1 MTRPD
6 LSCLP
11 PYVEPCRSTESLLG
25 GAPERSRAISAF
37 AAHEPLGRA
46 AVDLLAAL
54 RETDGDLGRTLD
66 ARADL
71 GDALADAAARLRAY
85 ATVKRED
92 RAAISSSTALLS
104 DWLDQVK
111 ALAAEIG
118 GATVAFPAD
127 PVKAADRLRQA
138 HRAQVD
144 RLRAEISRLGSELE
158 RTAKEDAR
166 LRSAAEV
173 EAKLERHTEIRAL
186 LRYLEHGGSGEGVP
200 YLPAAQQIRRRI
212 ETAEARI
219 AELEARPDGREVA
232 RRAAEIAGLVGD
244 LPAEQD
250 PAAWLGEGVK
260 REIARQQEAVAEE
273 VRRAL
278 AYVDV
283 GGDPSPLR
291 CRVQAEAI
299 RRKLCALVGAQVEAE
314 AALAGARE
322 ALRNAT
328 ERADAIREAAVRDA
342 VRAAVSAVRDYDSYS
357 GPMADDVAALA
368 DDRASRAEQ
377 IRELSAEVREAGEE
391 AGRLRAYATELEGV
405 AADLRRE
412 LAASRESVAELSDAL
427 DRARADLELAE
438 RSRALQVGDRCRL
451 RGPGPIW
458 SGGEAVEIEQVSASA
473 MVRFDSGGRL
483 RVSADE
489 LERLA
494 PTAPPTAGAT
504 APVSPA
510 LPLGPKK
517 PPRLLPRVAAWTELR
532 PGDLAWDGLA
542 PEDCR
547 GLYVVLSH
555 EHYAFV
561 WPDGRVEVDNGRP
574 LSAYSEE
581 CVLLGGGMSDNP
593 LKIAAPA
600 LETWSRL
607 SAEAEALAAGLR
619 LGPPVAEVLPR
630 AVDWTAAH
638 RPGDLLWDAAA
649 LSSESSSLVLVRV
662 DGLLQWRVPDGFGIS
677 DPASAADLV
686 RDSAPPVAL
695 RAVLVARGVGSTPA
709 EVLAAWRAAE
719 PAARA
724 LVGLPEDGPPEEALP
739 RVVEWRDLK
748 PGDLALDPDYSA
760 IVWRQ
765 ERGRGTWRY
774 NDGRRGAGAKTPS
787 ALGRAILLARG
798 VPKRASA
805 IREAYERQRA
815 AAEALAD
822 EARRVR

>member
-1 MTRPD
+1 MGDPVQVRPSGSA
-6 LSCLP
+6 LGALAPFEIGVVTAVEAGLELP
-11 PYVEPCRSTESLLG
+11 SAYRVRTARSADWYRADEVYPGSLRMADMLG
-25 GAPERSRAISAF
+25 VDVARERAIAAF
-37 AAHEPLGRA
+37 AEHPGLA
-46 AVDLLAAL
+46 AAGADLLAAL

-85 ATVKRED
+85 AAVKREG
-92 RAAISSSTALLS
+92 RAAISSSTG
-104 DWLDQVK
+104 WLDQVK
-111 ALAAEIG
+111 ALAAELG
-118 GATVAFPAD
+118 GATAAFPDD

-173 EAKLERHTEIRAL
+173 EAKLERHSEIRAL

-342 VRAAVSAVRDYDSYS
+342 VSAVRDYDSYS

-368 DDRASRAEQ
+368 GSHARHAAQ
-377 IRELSAEVREAGEE
+377 IRNLSAETT
-391 AGRLRAYATELEGV
+391 RLRSYATELEGV

-412 LAASRESVAELSDAL
+412 LERM
-427 DRARADLELAE
+427 RANMPA
-438 RSRALQVGDRCRL
+438 
-451 RGPGPIW
+451 
-458 SGGEAVEIEQVSASA
+458 IEQDHANETGHSLPYSSV
-473 MVRFDSGGRL
+473 DS
-483 RVSADE
+483 E
-489 LERLA
+489 
-494 PTAPPTAGAT
+494 PTVTAY
-504 APVSPA
+504 
-510 LPLGPKK
+510 
-517 PPRLLPRVAAWTELR
+517 
-532 PGDLAWDGLA
+532 
-542 PEDCR
+542 C
-547 GLYVVLSH
+547 
-555 EHYAFV
+555 V
-561 WPDGRVEVDNGRP
+561 W
-574 LSAYSEE
+574 
-581 CVLLGGGMSDNP
+581 
-593 LKIAAPA
+593 
-600 LETWSRL
+600 
-607 SAEAEALAAGLR
+607 
-619 LGPPVAEVLPR
+619 R
-630 AVDWTAAH
+630 A
-638 RPGDLLWDAAA
+638 
-649 LSSESSSLVLVRV
+649 SSESTC
-662 DGLLQWRVPDGFGIS
+662 
-677 DPASAADLV
+677 
-686 RDSAPPVAL
+686 
-695 RAVLVARGVGSTPA
+695 RAEHDRP
-709 EVLAAWRAAE
+709 
-719 PAARA
+719 
-724 LVGLPEDGPPEEALP
+724 VGLFISHSSPSSSRTTVGANSRIRVSRRCAAMRTVSGSRSSPSASTLSSRQAASVLPDPQNGSSTGPPRP
-739 RVVEWRDLK
+739 KSRTNSRSN
-748 PGDLALDPDYSA
+748 GTGFSA
-760 IVWRQ
+760 
-765 ERGRGTWRY
+765 G
-774 NDGRRGAGAKTPS
+774 
-787 ALGRAILLARG
+787 
-798 VPKRASA
+798 
-805 IREAYERQRA
+805 
-815 AAEALAD
+815 
-822 EARRVR
+822 

>member
-1 MTRPD
+1 MTRSDPA
-6 LSCLP
+6 LLP
-11 PYVEPCRSTESLLG
+11 PQVEPCRLAESLLG

-37 AAHEPLGRA
+37 AAHEPLGRS

-85 ATVKRED
+85 ATVKRES
-92 RAAISSSTALLS
+92 RAALDAAVERRAQAERSLRAEV
-104 DWLDQVK
+104 DVWLDQVK
-111 ALAAEIG
+111 ALCAELG
-118 GATVAFPAD
+118 GATAAFPFGPAGA
-127 PVKAADRLRQA
+127 VDRLRQA

-158 RTAKEDAR
+158 RTAKEDVR

-173 EAKLERHTEIRAL
+173 EARLERHSEIRAL

-342 VRAAVSAVRDYDSYS
+342 VRVAVSAVRDYDSYS

-368 DDRASRAEQ
+368 GSHARHAAQ
-377 IRELSAEVREAGEE
+377 IRNLSAETT
-391 AGRLRAYATELEGV
+391 RLRSYATELEGV

-412 LAASRESVAELSDAL
+412 LAVSRESVAELSDAL
-427 DRARADLELAE
+427 DRARADLELAARPTFEGTLE
-438 RSRALQVGDRCRL
+438 RRALPDPTPPSFDPSSLQAGARVRRGDGVCGTVHHLDPRRASAFVEWDSGPSRSAPLAELQDATPACAGPEIAAEDAPLESVVLPVGGPCTRATLRYPSGGGWHCVGASALGLAPWPWRARGFERCRVL
-451 RGPGPIW
+451 
-458 SGGEAVEIEQVSASA
+458 AVE
-473 MVRFDSGGRL
+473 L
-483 RVSADE
+483 SADE
-489 LERLA
+489 QREVAAMTTPAAIAWCERRALA
-494 PTAPPTAGAT
+494 P
-504 APVSPA
+504 
-510 LPLGPKK
+510 
-517 PPRLLPRVAAWTELR
+517 
-532 PGDLAWDGLA
+532 
-542 PEDCR
+542 
-547 GLYVVLSH
+547 
-555 EHYAFV
+555 
-561 WPDGRVEVDNGRP
+561 
-574 LSAYSEE
+574 
-581 CVLLGGGMSDNP
+581 
-593 LKIAAPA
+593 
-600 LETWSRL
+600 
-607 SAEAEALAAGLR
+607 
-619 LGPPVAEVLPR
+619 EVLPR

-649 LSSESSSLVLVRV
+649 APAHAFLLIRES
-662 DGLLQWRVPDGFGIS
+662 GLAQWRCFDGS
-677 DPASAADLV
+677 PVSAA
-686 RDSAPPVAL
+686 APVAQVVSAAVGKIAQ
-695 RAVLVARGVGSTPA
+695 RAVLVARGVSGLGSA

-739 RVVEWRDLK
+739 RVVEWRDLE

-787 ALGRAILLARG
+787 ARGRAILLARR

-805 IREAYERQRA
+805 IRDAYERQRA